1 MMLFINASMSV
12 IIASLYFSSNAQDQ

>member
-1 MMLFINASMSV
+1 MMLFINASMSG